1 MKVDFEI
8 EPYLSLNKLRMVTL
22 TDSVCFQ
29 NLMGFRGETK

>member
-22 TDSVCFQ
+22 TDSV
-29 NLMGFRGETK
+29 LSKSDGV